1 MIIANDNNHITGR
14 IKWKGEPIIAH
25 KKIHEGVLQDMFS
38 FSLLK
43 IIKFEKEISVVLL
56 KYDPNWGYVFI
67 SLKQR

>member
-1 MIIANDNNHITGR
+1 MIIIKLRVGLNEKVNRSSHI
-14 IKWKGEPIIAH
+14 
-25 KKIHEGVLQDMFS
+25 KKIHEGVLRDMFS